1 MVEACADA
9 AEAACERLR
18 MQHQQQQQW
27 PTPIPTAVSLMLTA
41 PPPHSTH
48 PSSFPH
54 LSHRTSFILD
64 SFLAL
69 DHPQRLLLLL
79 LLSRDD
85 ALRSS
90 VQQVL
95 ETLSGWG
102 AFGMGLAFEG
112 YDDMMDKM
120 GQQQQQRQQQQQQQ
134 QQQHI
139 ILPMSS
145 EDYFSEVF
153 AACGDTERV
162 KQVI

>member
-1 MVEACADA
+1 MRGRRWCVPSAFCI
-9 AEAACERLR
+9 RY
-18 MQHQQQQQW
+18 
-27 PTPIPTAVSLMLTA
+27 S

-85 ALRSS
+85 ALRGS

-112 YDDMMDKM
+112 YDDMREKM
-120 GQQQQQRQQQQQQQ
+120 VQQQQQQQ

-139 ILPMSS
+139 MLPMSS

-153 AACGDTERV
+153 AACGDAERV